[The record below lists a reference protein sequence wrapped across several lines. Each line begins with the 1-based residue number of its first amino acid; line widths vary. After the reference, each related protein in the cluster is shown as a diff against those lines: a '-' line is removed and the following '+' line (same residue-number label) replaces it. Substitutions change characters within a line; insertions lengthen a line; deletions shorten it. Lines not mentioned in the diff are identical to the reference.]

1 MTNRKPYLPA
11 FIQKACILLLLITL
25 SAGFLL
31 PIQSSTA
38 STGNQVELAQ
48 KRAQDMLARMSTQEK
63 VGQLFL
69 VTMDGMETA
78 EGSQI
83 RSLISTY
90 HVGGVMLQ
98 RANDNFTNGY
108 TTIQSAYDLIS
119 SLQQSEWEGSLV
131 TSSEGVTSVYI
142 PLLIGAAQ
150 EGDGAP
156 YSQLLSGFTDI
167 PNEMTLGAAW
177 NTGLAEQNGQ
187 ILGDELQKVG
197 INLLIGPS
205 LDVLELPGLEGGE
218 DLGTRTFG
226 GDPYWVGEMGK
237 AFIKGI
243 HTGSE
248 SKVAVMAKHFPGRG
262 GSDRPTEED
271 VATVRKSLEQLKQIE
286 LAPFFAI
293 TSMSDPLAVTD
304 GLLVSH
310 IRYQGFQ
317 GNIRVTTRPV
327 SFDSTALSQI
337 LSLPE
342 FTGWRDA
349 GGIILSEDLGSSA
362 VRKFIDPTLLNFD
375 ARQTAR
381 NALQAGND
389 ILYVDNFTASG
400 DPDSYTSIV
409 RTLDYFTQK
418 YDEDPTFAQRVDAS
432 VLRILALKYE
442 LYPSFNLSAIIP
454 PTDEL
459 NEIGKPSQII
469 LDTAQSAAALINPSH
484 AELPNVLP
492 DPPDYTDRIVFLMDS
507 SEYQQCASCTKQ
519 VDLASDSLRN
529 AVLRLYGSAASGQVN
544 QQRLSAFSFEDLS
557 QFLAGTAVDGTLEAE
572 IKKANWVVVSLQ
584 KLDSTRPASSAFRQ
598 LLAERPEILRNKKV
612 VVFAFNAPYYLDA
625 TDISNIT
632 AYYALYS
639 KSQPFIDLAARILFQ
654 EVSPRSAPPVS
665 IVGVGYDLITAT
677 SPDPAQV
684 ILLRLDLPET
694 PATTPTADIVAGV
707 ATMPVYSMGDNIPL
721 RTGVILDHNQHPVPN
736 GTPVRFI
743 IKTGAD
749 SSTTQ
754 QLEATTLG
762 GIARA
767 AYRISTN
774 GFIEIRVVS
783 EPAGT
788 SEILQ
793 LDIPIGAGA
802 GITAIAP
809 TAIPSE
815 TPVPSETPLITP
827 TITPYDA
834 KDNSGQ
840 PTFWEWLLVMLI
852 IGISAS
858 MVYSLGKRIHS
869 MRWGIRWA
877 LCAIIGGVAS
887 YIYLTVG
894 MPGGAAWLKLTGTT
908 GMLVVVILC
917 MCLGFAVGIL
927 WHAIHGRPGN

>member
-1 MTNRKPYLPA
+1 MTKRKPSHLAIIP
-11 FIQKACILLLLITL
+11 KACIFLLLITL
-25 SAGFLL
+25 AIGLLL
-31 PIQSSTA
+31 PIQNSTA
-38 STGNQVELAQ
+38 STGNQKELAQ
-48 KRAQDMLARMSTQEK
+48 ERAQDMLARLSTEEK

-69 VTMDGMETA
+69 VTMDGTDIA

-98 RANDNFTNGY
+98 RVNNNFTNDS

-119 SLQQSEWEGSLV
+119 SLQQAGWEGSQV
-131 TSSEGVTSVYI
+131 TSDGGIKPEYI

-156 YSQLLSGFTDI
+156 HSQLLSGFTDL
-167 PNEMTLGAAW
+167 PNLMTLGATW
-177 NTGLAEQNGQ
+177 NTSLAEQNGL
-187 ILGDELQKVG
+187 ILGDELHKVG

-205 LDVLELPGLEGGE
+205 VDVLELPGLEGGE

-262 GSDRPTEED
+262 GSDRPTEEE

-293 TSMSDPLAVTD
+293 TGATDPLSVTD

-317 GNIRVTTRPV
+317 GNIRVYTRPV

-337 LSLPE
+337 MLLPE
-342 FTGWRDA
+342 FTGWHDA
-349 GGIILSEDLGSSA
+349 GGIILSEDLGSAA
-362 VRKFIDPTLLNFD
+362 VRKFNDPTLQSFD

-381 NALQAGND
+381 NALLAGNNL
-389 ILYVDNFTASG
+389 LYVDDFKATG

-409 RTLDYFTQK
+409 RTLDYFAQK
-418 YDEDPTFAQRVDAS
+418 YNEDPAFAQRVDAS
-432 VLRILALKYE
+432 VLRILALKYK
-442 LYPSFNLSAIIP
+442 LYPSFNLSVIVP
-454 PTDEL
+454 PAEGLTG
-459 NEIGKPSQII
+459 IGRPSQVI
-469 LDTAQSAAALINPSH
+469 LDTAQAAAALINPSS
-484 AELPNVLP
+484 AELSNVLP
-492 DPPDYTDRIVFLMDS
+492 DPPDYLDRIVFLMDS
-507 SEYQQCASCTKQ
+507 SVYQQCESCEQQ
-519 VDLASDSLRN
+519 VDLAPDSLRS
-529 AVLRLYGSAASGQVN
+529 AVLRLYGPAASGQAN
-544 QQRLSAFSFEDLS
+544 QQRLSAYSFDNLS
-557 QFLAGTAVDGTLEAE
+557 QFLAGTASDGTLEAE
-572 IKKANWVVVSLQ
+572 IKKANWVVVGLQ
-584 KLDSTRPASSAFRQ
+584 NLNPARSASSAFQR

-625 TDISNIT
+625 TEISNIT

-639 KSQPFIDLAARILFQ
+639 KSKPFIDLAARILFQ

-665 IVGVGYDLITAT
+665 IAGVGYDLITAT

-684 ILLRLDLPET
+684 ISLRLDLPDL
-694 PATTPTADIVAGV
+694 PATTPTADIIASV
-707 ATMPVYSMGDNIPL
+707 ATMPVYSLGDNIPL
-721 RTGVILDHNQHPVPN
+721 RTGVILDHNQHPVPD
-736 GTPVRFI
+736 GTLVRFI

-754 QLEATTLG
+754 QLEATTAG
-762 GIARA
+762 GVARA
-767 AYRISTN
+767 AYRISAN

-783 EPAGT
+783 EPAAT

-809 TAIPSE
+809 TSIPSE
-815 TPVPSETPLITP
+815 TPVPSDTPMITP
-827 TITPYDA
+827 TIEPEETN
-834 KDNSGQ
+834 DNSGQ
-840 PTFWEWLLVMLI
+840 PTFWEWLLMVLI
-852 IGISAS
+852 IGIAAS
-858 MVYSLGKRIHS
+858 LVYNLGKRIHS

-887 YIYLTVG
+887 YIYLAAD

-908 GMLVVVILC
+908 GLLVVVILC
-917 MCLGFAVGIL
+917 MCMGFAVGIL
-927 WHAIHGRPGN
+927 WHSIHGRPGN